1 MTSVRSDSWQTV
13 LRKQYMKRAPES
25 NPFDPDPQSMSS
37 NLIHS
42 ALIVSDTKATLPDA
56 GPATKN
62 ILRVSPKNTA
72 TFINNATDCEK
83 MPDESG
89 LQHPNGEQ
97 HVAGDVVFKNWCEL
111 PMLVKLDSMY
121 LLTEWQFQNPLR
133 LRSIMKDDD
142 EAACWVRHFDPIQQS
157 ILVSEHQRRSVLNP
171 SARMP
176 KIITIGSLEV

>member
-1 MTSVRSDSWQTV
+1 
-13 LRKQYMKRAPES
+13 MKRAPES
-25 NPFDPDPQSMSS
+25 NPFGPDPQSMSS
-37 NLIHS
+37 NLIDS
-42 ALIVSDTKATLPDA
+42 ALIVSDTKATLPDPA
-56 GPATKN
+56 PATKN
-62 ILRVSPKNTA
+62 ILRASPKNTA
-72 TFINNATDCEK
+72 AFNATDCEK
-83 MPDESG
+83 IPEESG

-142 EAACWVRHFDPIQQS
+142 ETACWVRCFAPIQHS

-176 KIITIGSLEV
+176 KIIAIGSLEVRCRPEYCCPSLIFTLIW